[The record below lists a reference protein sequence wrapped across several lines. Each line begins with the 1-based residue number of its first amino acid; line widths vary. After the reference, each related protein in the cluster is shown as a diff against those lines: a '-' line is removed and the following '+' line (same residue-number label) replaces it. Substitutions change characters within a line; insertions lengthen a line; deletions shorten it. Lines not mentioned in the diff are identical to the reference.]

1 MRDLWTIGPTAA
13 AHSLRACGFS
23 PRQADC
29 LVALKLRYD
38 RGSFRVLTVS
48 QKRLLFVRWLV
59 EHGRLNE
66 GQAVSSSIPMPEA
79 QRHRR
84 SPR

>member
-13 AHSLRACGFS
+13 AHTLRARGFS
-23 PRQADC
+23 PRQADR

-38 RGSFRVLTVS
+38 RGSFRELTVA
-48 QKRLLFVRWLV
+48 QKRHLFVRWLV

-66 GQAVSSSIPMPEA
+66 GQAVSRSSRTLEA
-79 QRHRR
+79 QPRRR
-84 SPR
+84 SPQ